1 MIEKFNQKDIRAIKI
16 GAVGVAAILV
26 FIIAAEGIDHWR
38 KAKIRLQTLEE
49 KLELIDLD
57 KAKRAGLMTIVP
69 EFEMPLERETQKYLF
84 LNKLNEQ
91 LRELRIN
98 SQPLQ
103 EVAGGKS
110 PDPKYKL
117 LRLKC
122 SAKCRFSQVLD
133 LLANIKENP
142 YLVGIEEMRI
152 KCDSQNKQQV
162 EMELTV
168 STFVK

>member
-1 MIEKFNQKDIRAIKI
+1 MIEKLSQKDIRALKI
-16 GAVGVAAILV
+16 GAVGVAAIIV
-26 FIIAAEGIDHWR
+26 FIFASEWIDHW
-38 KAKIRLQTLEE
+38 KSANSRLQELEE

-84 LNKLNEQ
+84 LNELNDQ

-110 PDPKYKL
+110 PDPRYKL

-122 SAKCRFSQVLD
+122 SAKCRFTQVLD
-133 LLANIKENP
+133 LLADIKENP

-152 KCDSQNKQQV
+152 KCDPQNKQQV

>member
-1 MIEKFNQKDIRAIKI
+1 MIEKLSQKDIRAIKI
-16 GAVGVAAILV
+16 GAVGVAAIVV
-26 FIIAAEGIDHWR
+26 FILAAEWIDHWTQ
-38 KAKIRLQTLEE
+38 AKETLQGLEE

-69 EFEMPLERETQKYLF
+69 EFEMPVERETQKYLF

-91 LRELRIN
+91 LRAVRIN

-110 PDPKYKL
+110 PDSRYKL

-122 SAKCRFSQVLD
+122 SAKCRFTQVLD

-142 YLVGIEEMRI
+142 YLVGIEEVRI
-152 KCDSQNKQQV
+152 KCDSKDKQQV
-162 EMELTV
+162 EMELTI